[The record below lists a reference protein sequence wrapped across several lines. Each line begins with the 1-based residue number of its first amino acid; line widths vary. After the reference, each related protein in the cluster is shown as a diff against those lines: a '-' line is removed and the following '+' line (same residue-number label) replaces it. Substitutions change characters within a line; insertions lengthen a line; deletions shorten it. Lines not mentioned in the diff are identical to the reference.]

1 MLYFDVEADWKK
13 FNDLKKEIEEIKR
26 ALADVNL
33 DQGQADA
40 LSQRLD
46 GLTKEFNSMAK
57 AATIAGADLQKKFL
71 DKLELSKDTF
81 AGDDVEKIE
90 SAYRSLKQSI
100 ANAFEQLGDAGD
112 TTVATLRKLETEL
125 AKVRKASGEALMRGD
140 DNTFRALD
148 AKVKEMEKMIG
159 QNRRN
164 LVEIENTTNALTA
177 QEKVLDENYNKA
189 IKNAQAHDTIRTQI
203 RKLREELME
212 MQMAGKRNTAEYV
225 EAQQKL
231 GDLTRAYRAAGAQ
244 ARVFGSDTANLQGV
258 LSGLSGLAGAFSVA
272 QGAAGMFAGE
282 SENLTKV
289 LTRVQSVMAVTNGLQ
304 TVANTLN
311 QNSAFRLK
319 TLASVQNLWN
329 KGIAAT
335 SGLLQRFGV
344 SANAAKV
351 AATALNG
358 ALTLGLGIAITA
370 AITGITKLIEK
381 WKEAKKAQE
390 DFNKEVAQNAAK
402 PIASIQRLSTEFER
416 LDLAGREKFVRDN
429 AKAFEDLGVA
439 VNSVA
444 DAENLLIKNKD
455 AFINAQMSKAMAAA
469 AQSMAQEQAQ
479 EYVRKSMEKSQ
490 IGTIETLV
498 TPEYIKGLENQL
510 EMAQKSL
517 ETFGP
522 NEKIENNIKELKEQL
537 STITIGTKIEVSA
550 DPAKKFKLEQ
560 ELKKLEN
567 DIKQKYESSEKYRQ
581 AAEDQ
586 LNQIGANTDLVV
598 EKSVDWYNQK
608 IADLRKDLGKLKD
621 TTGKEAEAINK
632 QIEEYQAEIDKILNK
647 QKTEKPT
654 QGKDPIAEQ
663 ISNAKSDYAAA
674 AAMMASTNDVT
685 AKYGQEL
692 YDKLKEQGEDYLAFL
707 IRLRDNS
714 VNLTDSQRIMIE
726 TAIADLTKPQQQKQ
740 QENPLDKAL
749 SEYKT
754 FATARAE
761 LDAKYQ
767 QDYFLLAAAGRTEEL
782 KELEKAY
789 NKAIVDMKQKYGQL
803 DTSLISNIMSD
814 VSSQTREDLEKNLAN
829 ARKLMAYLK
838 AADKTKVPKPEGID
852 ENYLAQMKPEDIK
865 DIVEQMEKMQE
876 AYINSKHYPFDGIVK
891 GLKMMTEA
899 ENLYRKAEEAAAE
912 GNEELANSYRQS
924 AQEMKHGAMEQFQ
937 RAISNSLTTVGQLA
951 QGMQTLAEATNNT
964 NFAKFASGLSDA
976 VDIAQSA
983 VSGAKTGG
991 VWGALASVVM
1001 NIGSKAINSSAETAK
1016 KEADRRTA
1024 AIEFQT
1030 RYNKLLSER
1039 NYLESDYQGILGS
1052 DKLGRAQAAWGEAQ
1066 KSLEAYNAAV
1076 GKSMG
1081 DVELQSRNYT
1091 TSFLN
1096 PLEGIETKAT
1106 EVLGK
1111 VFGQDNVEA
1120 VEKAGAKVAN
1130 TLTFGLFSF
1139 GKEKSN
1145 YNDSVKSA
1153 MERGLNDLQ
1162 AMQVQTKERKW
1173 YKIGSKDKYESLYD
1187 IAPELWGGEVNGEFD
1202 AEAAK
1207 ELLATNKDL
1216 TEEQKKQIENAIGL
1230 KEQYDEAMKVVE
1242 DMAKEVVGN
1251 ISDGMADAIVN
1262 AVENGADT
1270 WSDFQASGANAIKA
1284 LGKQMVQSL
1293 IYQNYMKKYE
1303 EDIKKAIGEGDN
1315 DGLMKTIGEI
1325 GNRMP
1330 EMYAAGQELL
1340 KTVYEKGEQLGYQ
1353 MYNTESS
1360 QQSAVA
1366 GAFQTMSEDTAGV
1379 LEGRFT
1385 AVYESN
1391 LAIQG
1396 TLAGIGD
1403 EVSRMANT
1411 VVANYQT
1418 VSDIRNIVVDS
1429 NLHLQAIADSTA
1441 KIEKLCTNISDSAYK
1456 TMQNTANL

>member
-1 MLYFDVEADWKK
+1 MLYFDVEADWQN
-13 FNDLKKEIEEIKR
+13 FNRIKNEIDKLKT
-26 ALADVNL
+26 ALLDVNL
-33 DQGQADA
+33 NDA
-40 LSQRLD
+40 QVGEMTQKLD
-46 GLTKEFNSMAK
+46 VLTKEFESMAR
-57 AATIAGADLQKKFL
+57 AATIAGDDLQKSFFER
-71 DKLELSKDTF
+71 LENAQKTF
-81 AGDDVEKIE
+81 AGDDVDKIE
-90 SAYRSLKQSI
+90 NAYTTLKDGI
-100 ANAFEQLGDAGD
+100 RNAFAQLDEAGD
-112 TTVATLRKLETEL
+112 KSIETFKKLESEI
-125 AKVRKASGEALMRGD
+125 AKYKKTAGEAFMRGD
-140 DNTFRALD
+140 DKTADALN
-148 AKVKEMEKMIG
+148 AKVKALEAVLKENK
-159 QNRRN
+159 RN
-164 LVEIENTTNALTA
+164 LDEIENTANALTKY
-177 QEKVLDENYNKA
+177 ESELDKSYEKA
-189 IKNAQAHDTIRTQI
+189 INNANAHATIRTQM
-203 RKLREELME
+203 RKLREEMQ
-212 MQMAGKRNTAEYV
+212 QMAASGKTNTAEYA
-225 EAQQKL
+225 EMQEKL
-231 GDLTRAYRAAGAQ
+231 GDLSKAYRSVSKQ
-244 ARVFGSDTANLQGV
+244 MQVFGNENANLQGV
-258 LSGLSGLAGAFSVA
+258 ISGLSGLAGAVSVG
-272 QGAAGMFAGE
+272 QGAIGMFAGE
-282 SENLTKV
+282 SENLAKV
-289 LTRVQSVMAVTNGLQ
+289 LTKVQSIMAVTNGLQ
-304 TVANTLN
+304 TVSNTLN
-311 QNSAFRLK
+311 ENSAFRLK
-319 TLASVQNLWN
+319 TLTKIQDLWSL
-329 KGIAAT
+329 GIKKTGTALVKMGA
-335 SGLLQRFGV
+335 
-344 SANAAKV
+344 SANVARV
-351 AATALNG
+351 AAIGLQS
-358 ALTLGLGIAITA
+358 ALTLGIGA
-370 AITGITKLIEK
+370 AIAAAVALISKLVSK
-381 WKEAKKAQE
+381 WQEAKEAQE
-390 DFNKEVAQNAAK
+390 AFNKEVASNAAK
-402 PIASIQRLSTEFER
+402 PVAAIQRLSTEFER
-416 LDLAGREKFVRDN
+416 LDLEGRERFVKDN
-429 AKAFEDLGVA
+429 AKAFEELGVA

-444 DAENLLIKNKD
+444 DAENLLIKNKE

-469 AQSMAQEQAQ
+469 ALKMAQDKAEDYVKKSMQLEQAKAEGFTVTEEMYKNWQ
-479 EYVRKSMEKSQ
+479 RQANMFVKNSAEAEVARKAKKLLKEYNVGDWAYSTGGEKRKVK
-490 IGTIETLV
+490 
-498 TPEYIKGLENQL
+498 KLED
-510 EMAQKSL
+510 ER
-517 ETFGP
+517 
-522 NEKIENNIKELKEQL
+522 EKIEEEI
-537 STITIGTKIEVSA
+537 
-550 DPAKKFKLEQ
+550 KKFYQ
-560 ELKKLEN
+560 
-567 DIKQKYESSEKYRQ
+567 SSEEYRQ

-586 LNQIGANTDLVV
+586 LKQIGANTDLVV

-608 IADLRKDLGKLKD
+608 IADLRKNLGKLKD

-632 QIEEYQAEIDKILNK
+632 QIEEYQTEIDKILNK

-663 ISNAKSDYAAA
+663 MASAKNDYAAA

-829 ARKLMAYLK
+829 ARKLMAYLR

-899 ENLYRKAEEAAAE
+899 EDLYRKAEEAAAE

-983 VSGAKTGG
+983 VSGAMTGG

-1001 NIGSKAINSSAETAK
+1001 NIGSKAINSNAETAQ

-1039 NYLESDYQGILGS
+1039 NYLESDYQGILGN

-1120 VEKAGAKVAN
+1120 VEKLGAKVAN
-1130 TLTFGLFSF
+1130 TLTFGLFDL
-1139 GKEKSN
+1139 GKDKSN

-1162 AMQVQTKERKW
+1162 AMQIQTGERKW
-1173 YKIGSKDKYESLYD
+1173 YKIGSRDKYESLYD
-1187 IAPELWGGEVNGEFD
+1187 IAPELWGGDVNGEFD

-1216 TEEQKKQIENAIGL
+1216 TDEQRKQIENVIGL

-1251 ISDGMADAIVN
+1251 ISDGMTDAIVN

-1303 EDIKKAIGEGDN
+1303 EDIKKAIGKGDN

-1340 KTVYEKGEQLGYQ
+1340 KAVYEKGEQLGYE
-1353 MYNTESS
+1353 MYNTESG

-1379 LEGRFT
+1379 LEARFT

-1391 LAIQG
+1391 LAMQG
-1396 TLAGIGD
+1396 ILNSIGGNIGKLTD
-1403 EVSRMANT
+1403 IAVG
-1411 VVANYQT
+1411 NYQINN
-1418 VSDIRNIVVDS
+1418 DIRNIVVDS
-1429 NLHLQAIADSTA
+1429 NLHLQTIAENSI
-1441 KIEKLCTNISDSAYK
+1441 KIEKLCTTISADLYDVN
-1456 TMQNTANL
+1456 QNTKKL

>member
-1 MLYFDVEADWKK
+1 MLYFDIEADWKK

-46 GLTKEFNSMAK
+46 GLTKEFNSMAR
-57 AATIAGADLQKKFL
+57 AATIAGDDLQKKFL

-125 AKVRKASGEALMRGD
+125 AKLRKASGEALMRGD

-225 EAQQKL
+225 KAQQKL

-416 LDLAGREKFVRDN
+416 LDLAGREKFVRDK

-439 VNSVA
+439 VNSVV

-455 AFINAQMSKAMAAA
+455 AFINAQMSKAMATAA
-469 AQSMAQEQAQ
+469 LKMAQDKAEDYVKKSMQLEQAKAEGFTVTEEMYKNWQ
-479 EYVRKSMEKSQ
+479 GQANMFVKNSAEAEVARKAKKLLEEYNVGDWAYSTGGKKRKVKE
-490 IGTIETLV
+490 
-498 TPEYIKGLENQL
+498 LE
-510 EMAQKSL
+510 E
-517 ETFGP
+517 ERV
-522 NEKIENNIKELKEQL
+522 KIEGEI
-537 STITIGTKIEVSA
+537 
-550 DPAKKFKLEQ
+550 KKFYQ
-560 ELKKLEN
+560 
-567 DIKQKYESSEKYRQ
+567 SSDEYRQ

-632 QIEEYQAEIDKILNK
+632 QIEEYQTEIDKILNK

-714 VNLTDSQRIMIE
+714 ANLTDSQRMMIE

-749 SEYKT
+749 NEYKT

-829 ARKLMAYLK
+829 ARKLMAYLR

-899 ENLYRKAEEAAAE
+899 EDLYRKAEEAAAE

-951 QGMQTLAEATNNT
+951 QGMQQLADATNNT
-964 NFAKFASGLSDA
+964 NLAKFASGLSDA

-1001 NIGSKAINSSAETAK
+1001 NIGSKAINSRSETAE

-1111 VFGQDNVEA
+1111 VFGQENVEA
-1120 VEKAGAKVAN
+1120 VEKVGAKVAN
-1130 TLTFGLFSF
+1130 TLTFGLFDI
-1139 GKEKSN
+1139 GKQKSN

-1173 YKIGSKDKYESLYD
+1173 YKIGSRDKYESLYD
-1187 IAPELWGGEVNGEFD
+1187 IAPELWGGDVNGEFD

-1216 TEEQKKQIENAIGL
+1216 TDEQRKQIENVIGQ
-1230 KEQYDEAMKVVE
+1230 KEQYDEAKKVVE

-1251 ISDGMADAIVN
+1251 ISDGMTDAIVN
-1262 AVENGADT
+1262 AVENGADA

-1303 EDIKKAIGEGDN
+1303 EDIQKAIGEGDN

-1340 KTVYEKGEQLGYQ
+1340 KAVYEKGEQLGYQ

-1366 GAFQTMSEDTAGV
+1366 GAFQTMSEDKAGV

-1411 VVANYQT
+1411 VVANSQI
-1418 VSDIRNIVVDS
+1418 VNSIHNIVVES
-1429 NLHLQAIADSTA
+1429 NLNLQTIA
-1441 KIEKLCTNISDSAYK
+1441 
-1456 TMQNTANL
+1456 QNTTAINGFCKELLGNSGDIRRAVLNMA